1 MQKRTLFIMLNL
13 SLALFFLYGFLLL
26 SLSKKLTSNRDFCTA
41 VAVIL
46 HFSLF
51 SSLSWMMVE
60 AIYLTVATVKVIIN
74 IHQ

>member
-1 MQKRTLFIMLNL
+1 MMMNL
-13 SLALFFLYGFLLL
+13 SLALFILYGFLLL
-26 SLSKKLTSNRDFCTA
+26 SLSKELSSNEDFCIS

-60 AIYLTVATVKVIIN
+60 AIYLVIATVKVKHKN
-74 IHQ
+74 H